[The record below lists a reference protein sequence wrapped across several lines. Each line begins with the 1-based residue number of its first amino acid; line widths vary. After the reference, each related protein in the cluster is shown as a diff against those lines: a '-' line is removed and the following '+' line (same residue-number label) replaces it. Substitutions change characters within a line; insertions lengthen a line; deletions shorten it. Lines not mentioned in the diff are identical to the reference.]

1 MKKPHV
7 AKKVANW
14 FSEQKELL
22 SEFRKQVKTLKKER
36 EEKTVKTRER
46 TKDNMREIVKET
58 RTKVD
63 ISVGSVIKAAIAVA
77 LVALSL
83 YLLYAIKDI
92 VVLVLTSFFIAAML
106 SPIVDFLEKKK
117 IPRGFGVVISYFC
130 ILTVLIFCILA
141 IVPVLKS
148 QGDKLTSSIIG
159 YLQNVADHGFTS
171 LSIPFVSHETEVS
184 IVNWLNGLKESV
196 NLDLVFEQSKTWL
209 IDNQASVGKNL
220 ETVATN
226 FFGVL
231 NNVASGLGNIVVIL
245 LLTFFIIVEKSEV
258 RAFLLAVLPPKYR
271 GYFIEKVHSVQ
282 EKIGGW
288 VKGQFLL
295 GLTVGI
301 ATYIGFLILAL
312 FGLHIEE
319 MGILS
324 VIAALTE
331 VIPVIGPILAGLISV
346 LVAAN
351 LGVVPMV
358 IVAGM
363 FILIQQLEN
372 NILVPVIMRHAVGL
386 SSFVIIIGM
395 LIGVEFLGF
404 LGLILAVPVTTIIGL
419 FIQDFINGNEKKE
432 S

>member
-22 SEFRKQVKTLKKER
+22 SEFRKQVKDLKKER
-36 EEKTVKTRER
+36 DGKVVKNREDTRE
-46 TKDNMREIVKET
+46 NMKSIVKET

-63 ISVGSVIKAAIAVA
+63 ISVGSVVKASIAVA

-83 YLLYAIKDI
+83 FLLYVIRDI
-92 VVLVLTSFFIAAML
+92 VVLVMTSFFIAAML
-106 SPIVDFLEKKK
+106 NPIVDYLEKKR
-117 IPRGFGVVISYFC
+117 IPRGFGVVLSYFC
-130 ILTVLIFCILA
+130 ILTILIFCILA
-141 IVPVLKS
+141 IVPVMKS
-148 QGDKLTSSIIG
+148 QGDKLVSSISG

-171 LSIPFVSHETEVS
+171 LSLPFVSHETEMN
-184 IVNWLNGLKESV
+184 IVHWLNGLKESI
-196 NLDLVFEQSKTWL
+196 NLNLVFDQSRTWL
-209 IDNQASVGKNL
+209 IDNQVSIGKNL

-231 NNVASGLGNIVVIL
+231 NNLASGLGNIVVIL
-245 LLTFFIIVEKSEV
+245 LLTFFIIVEKDEV
-258 RAFLLAVLPPKYR
+258 KGFLLAVLPHKYR
-271 GYFIEKVHSVQ
+271 GYFIDKLHSVQ
-282 EKIGGW
+282 DKIGGW
-288 VKGQFLL
+288 MRGQIFL
-295 GLTVGI
+295 GFAVGI
-301 ATYIGFLILAL
+301 ATYIGFLVLAL
-312 FGLHIEE
+312 FGLRIEE

-324 VIAALTE
+324 VIAGITE
-331 VIPVIGPILAGLISV
+331 VIPVVGPIIAGIIAM
-346 LVAAN
+346 LVSAN
-351 LGVVPMV
+351 LGIVPML
-358 IVAGM
+358 IVGGM

-419 FIQDFINGNEKKE
+419 FIQDFINGHEKRE
-432 S
+432 V